1 MICCKYQ
8 CEDYKFSCLVY
19 CGLTTKLWK
28 ENPDNL
34 QAMVTRV
41 NDHLEEE
48 YKRVMDVLNC
58 VALTPMVKL
67 VDQIALA
74 KVLEKNLLVKFIFM
88 HRFGLYG
95 EPTGNSTPSN

>member
-19 CGLTTKLWK
+19 CGLSTKLRR

-34 QAMVTRV
+34 EAMVMRV

-48 YKRVMDVLNC
+48 YKLVMDIHHC
-58 VALTPMVKL
+58 VALTP
-67 VDQIALA
+67 
-74 KVLEKNLLVKFIFM
+74 
-88 HRFGLYG
+88 
-95 EPTGNSTPSN
+95 